1 MELYKRIR
9 KRREELGMSQED
21 LAKKMGYKSR
31 SSINKIEMGEND
43 IPQSKIA
50 TFAKVL
56 LVSEAWL
63 MGYDDQI
70 KKEDPNIIERD
81 SILEE
86 IDEILRRNGWSLSC
100 ESYDDDYFIIK
111 NINGATIIG
120 LYDYELLSR
129 YISLKRKGKITADLL
144 VSSES
149 VFFKYLESLGYFI
162 DYDVLNKP
170 YIIHKFGSITIE
182 QELLNDIRSKID
194 TYSKTTIDSV
204 ILKLHEEDFRKER
217 KEKEQISQNMLNA
230 AHARTDIETTP
241 EDQAHDDAIMND
253 NSEWE

>member
-9 KRREELGMSQED
+9 KRREELGMSQEE

-70 KKEDPNIIERD
+70 KNEDPDIIERD